1 MLSNQAKGA
10 LAESLVLRLY
20 LDKGAIVLDRNIR
33 CGGGELDLVFRKKNH
48 LLFVEVRYLKKTN
61 FMHPIESINHKKLL
75 NLRRACRAYYHAY
88 NQSNLSYNLDI
99 ATVTGNLDS
108 PEIDIWTD
116 VLDD

>member
-10 LAESLVLRLY
+10 LAESLVLREY
-20 LDKGAIVLDRNIR
+20 LVKGASFLDRNIR
-33 CGGGELDLVFRKKNH
+33 CGGGELDLVFRKKNY
-48 LLFVEVRYLKKTN
+48 LLFVEVRYLRKIN

-75 NLRRACRAYYHAY
+75 NLRRACLAYYNAY
-88 NQSNLSYNLDI
+88 NQSNLSYSLDI